1 MSLKGR
7 VIAGKYRHRPLLVL
21 ANDQTRTTK
30 DRVKEGMFSALQ
42 NSLEDAVVL
51 DLFAGSGSLGIEALS
66 RGASRAIFVEK
77 DFKTAKILRE
87 NLGFIDEETEVFNAD
102 YVTVLPRIAAKSVD
116 VLLLDPPYNY
126 NISEIIENVVKAE
139 ILKEN
144 YIIVIESDKPYAEI
158 LNNVTMKSYKY
169 GITFVTIIRGK
180 NL

>member
-1 MSLKGR
+1 MR
-7 VIAGKYRHRPLLVL
+7 DY
-21 ANDQTRTTK
+21 
-30 DRVKEGMFSALQ
+30 
-42 NSLEDAVVL
+42 NS
-51 DLFAGSGSLGIEALS
+51 F
-66 RGASRAIFVEK
+66 
-77 DFKTAKILRE
+77 T
-87 NLGFIDEETEVFNAD
+87 
-102 YVTVLPRIAAKSVD
+102 RIAAKSVD